1 MTDATKKQTKWIKIL
16 TAILLAA
23 IFFVAFKYIKDYFT
37 EERIQSILED
47 AGLWAPAIYILLWA
61 TLPIFLF
68 PVPLLVVPS
77 GYIFGTTMGVVYTLI
92 GCAVNIVIMYYLAA
106 KLARKPISELVEK
119 KSNDKIKK
127 IFFNPSG
134 TSQGVFFIFRLIPL
148 ISYNLINYMAGILQ
162 IQFLPYFVLSLVG
175 ITPGIFAFIYLGEQ
189 IHDPSTPKFKLA
201 IFFLLLLTALSLIL
215 LKIYNKRH
223 RND

>member
-1 MTDATKKQTKWIKIL
+1 MTDATKKQNKWIKIVIG
-16 TAILLAA
+16 ILLAA

-37 EERIQSILED
+37 EERIQTILND
-47 AGLWAPAIYILLWA
+47 AGFWAPLIYILLWA
-61 TLPIFLF
+61 ILPIFLF

-77 GYIFGTTMGVVYTLI
+77 GYIFGTAMGVIYTLV
-92 GCAVNIVIMYYLAA
+92 GCAVNILIMYFLAA

-119 KSNDKIKK
+119 KSNDKIKQ

-148 ISYNLINYMAGILQ
+148 ISYNLINYMAGILE
-162 IQFLPYFVLSLVG
+162 IRFLPYFLLSLVG
-175 ITPGIFAFIYLGEQ
+175 ITPGIFAFLYLGEQ
-189 IHDPSTPKFKLA
+189 IHDPSSPEFKLA
-201 IFFLLLLTALSLIL
+201 IFFLVLLTVISLIL
-215 LKIYNKRH
+215 LKVYNKRH

>member
-1 MTDATKKQTKWIKIL
+1 MTDVTKKQNKWIKIII
-16 TAILLAA
+16 TILLAA

-37 EERIQSILED
+37 EERIQTILNE
-47 AGLWAPAIYILLWA
+47 AGFWAPVLYILLWA
-61 TLPIFLF
+61 ILPIFLF

-77 GYIFGTTMGVVYTLI
+77 GYIFGTTMGVFYTLI
-92 GCAVNIVIMYYLAA
+92 GCGINILIMYYLAA

-119 KSNDKIKK
+119 KSSEKIKQV
-127 IFFNPSG
+127 FFNPSG

-162 IQFLPYFVLSLVG
+162 ISFLPYFLLSLVG

-189 IHDPSTPKFKLA
+189 IHDPSSPEFKLA
-201 IFFLLLLTALSLIL
+201 IFFLVLLTLVSLVL

>member
-16 TAILLAA
+16 TGILLAA

-127 IFFNPSG
+127 IFFHPSG
-134 TSQGVFFIFRLIPL
+134 TSQSVFFIFRLIPL

-189 IHDPSTPKFKLA
+189 IHDPSTPEFKLA

>member
-1 MTDATKKQTKWIKIL
+1 MTDAAKKQNKWIKIVIS
-16 TAILLAA
+16 ILLAA

-37 EERIQSILED
+37 EEKIQSILNE
-47 AGLWAPAIYILLWA
+47 AGFWAPILYILLWA
-61 TLPIFLF
+61 ILPIFLF

-77 GYIFGTTMGVVYTLI
+77 GYIFGTTMGVIYTLI
-92 GCAVNIVIMYYLAA
+92 GCGVNIFIMYYLAA

-119 KSNDKIKK
+119 KSSEKIKQV
-127 IFFNPSG
+127 FFNPSG

-162 IQFLPYFVLSLVG
+162 ISFLPYFLLSLVG

-189 IHDPSTPKFKLA
+189 IHDPSSPEFKLA
-201 IFFLLLLTALSLIL
+201 IFFLVLLTLVSLIL